1 MRPRHG
7 GRRRSSNYDVVLL
20 DATLPGEY
28 QLLRYLVYHTDTL
41 VTRLALWEQ
50 VWESS
55 SEPDSNV
62 ADVYMHYLRNKLG
75 RDFDLIKTGWSR
87 GWPGRSRNMFSA
99 AFIALICRGRISP
112 AGGGRERYSRHRL
125 RPALLFETE
134 GKRSGV
140 KPGGTSAEYRENTV

>member
-62 ADVYMHYLRNKLG
+62 ADVYMHYLRN
-75 RDFDLIKTGWSR
+75 
-87 GWPGRSRNMFSA
+87 
-99 AFIALICRGRISP
+99 
-112 AGGGRERYSRHRL
+112 
-125 RPALLFETE
+125 
-134 GKRSGV
+134 
-140 KPGGTSAEYRENTV
+140 